1 MKRTLL
7 SIVAAMMIT
16 VSASAQRL
24 TDITAEARFITDKM
38 VVELGLTNIQRNSIL
53 QLNLSYLN
61 GINSYRDI
69 NANGWSYRNKQL
81 KKMLTAKQWKR
92 YKEAS
97 YFYRPIGWR
106 NNAYVHNIYNK
117 YPKAPKRQ
125 VCPPPAPNGPRF
137 DGPRPDGPRFDGKR
151 PGGPRPDGPRPPK
164 MDKKDKKGKKPSF
177 GNGRREFNNNS
188 PEAIRMRQDMRQGM
202 MRGAR

>member
-7 SIVAAMMIT
+7 AIVAAMLIT

-61 GINSYRDI
+61 GINNYRDL
-69 NANGWSYRNKQL
+69 NASGWKYRNKQL

-97 YFYRPIGWR
+97 YFYRPISWR
-106 NNAYVHNIYNK
+106 DNAYVHNIYNR

-125 VCPPPAPNGPRF
+125 ICPPAPNRPRF
-137 DGPRPDGPRFDGKR
+137 DGPR

-164 MDKKDKKGKKPSF
+164 MDKKDKKPSF
-177 GNGRREFNNNS
+177 GNGRREFDNNS
-188 PEAIRMRQDMRQGM
+188 PEAIRMRQEMRRGVM
-202 MRGAR
+202 KGAR